1 MLAQRL
7 RHWAE
12 KEPDKIALAYRNK
25 EGAYSRVSFRDLY
38 SSCLAGESNL
48 AKAGLRAGD
57 RIALYGENSINWVI
71 SYFSIHFL
79 GATVVP
85 LDSLFGVREIINF
98 LDFSESKAV
107 LTDPSRADKLKA
119 ELTGNSPEINVIV
132 MDDVISG
139 PAENLSIEPHI
150 TGPDDVMAIL
160 FTSGTTG
167 TPKGV
172 QLTNGNVLSTVKAIL
187 QSVDVSPGDNIL
199 NILPLHHGYSSI
211 VALLSPLFAGAS
223 VTFSESLKSGDLL
236 TTVRETMVTIFPGV
250 PRLFELIYNDI
261 EKRASRLPLLQRL
274 IFRSLFKISELGW
287 RILGLRLGRIFFG
300 QIHEP
305 FGGQLR
311 FFTSGGAKL
320 DPRVFRG
327 FLSLGFRMA
336 EGYGLTETTAVSTLT
351 SPYKPVPGSAGKP
364 LPGVEV
370 RINNPDASGTGEICI
385 KGPNITV
392 GYYENEAAT
401 RELLRDGWLY
411 SGDLGT
417 LDREGYVYITGRAKE
432 VIVLPSGKNIYPE
445 DVENLYKDSPL
456 IRELCVLPLKSLSGS
471 LVGLRMVVV
480 PEMKEIQ
487 EREIFGVG
495 ERMRSIIS
503 MTGSSL
509 PSYMQISDVIVY
521 NEELP
526 KTRLGKFKRN
536 EIEKIAEE
544 LKREEAPLRKMMDA
558 EDRELLEMPLSASF
572 LKRFSELTD
581 LDGPF
586 HPEDDLTLDLGL
598 DSLMLV
604 QIMDLLEKEYGVF
617 IHESEIPKLRTIGDI
632 LRKLPVSRPQAAV
645 EEKTL
650 PEERGAGSL
659 EDFFNLNRGALKKT
673 LMRAVQIISRLIVL
687 IAFRAKIRDTDKIPL
702 DRPVLI
708 CPNHQSMID
717 PILVFAL
724 LPGKML
730 DRLLFTGFGEYFARP
745 PLSWLVRP
753 FRIILTGTARTY
765 GESLRLASEGLR
777 RGMSVCIFPEGER
790 TSTGRVMKPRIGA
803 GLLSVE
809 NGVPIVPVYI
819 EGALK
824 TLSPINPGLRFP
836 AVTLTVMDPI
846 EQAGGGQDKN
856 ELYDITVEK
865 WLSAMKEIE
874 ANTGRPHSSQ

>member
-1 MLAQRL
+1 MFAPRL
-7 RHWAE
+7 RQWAE
-12 KEPDKIALAYRNK
+12 KEPERTALAYRNK

-38 SSCLAGESNL
+38 RSCLAAESNL
-48 AKAGLRAGD
+48 AGMGLKAGD
-57 RIALYGENSINWVI
+57 RIALYGENSISWVI

-85 LDSLFGVREIINF
+85 LDSLFGAREIINF

-107 LTDPSRADKLKA
+107 LTDPSRADKLRA
-119 ELTGNSPEINVIV
+119 ELTGKSPGINVIV
-132 MDDVISG
+132 MDDAISG
-139 PAENLSIEPHI
+139 LPEDLSIEPSI
-150 TGPDDVMAIL
+150 PEPDDVMAIL

-172 QLTNGNVLSTVKAIL
+172 QLTNDNVLSTVKAIL
-187 QSVDVSPGDNIL
+187 QSVDVSPDDNIL

-236 TTVRETMVTIFPGV
+236 AAVRETTVTIFPGV

-261 EKRASRLPLLQRL
+261 EKRVARLPLTQRL
-274 IFRSLFKISELGW
+274 MFRSLFKISELGW
-287 RILGLRLGRIFFG
+287 KILGLRLGRIFFG

-311 FFTSGGAKL
+311 FFTSGGARL

-336 EGYGLTETTAVSTLT
+336 EGYGLTETTAISTLT
-351 SPYKPVPGSAGKP
+351 SPYKPAPGSAGKP

-370 RINNPDASGTGEICI
+370 RIDNPDAAGTGEICI

-392 GYYENEAAT
+392 GYYKNEAAT
-401 RELLRDGWLY
+401 RELLREGWLY
-411 SGDLGT
+411 SGDLGS
-417 LDREGYVYITGRAKE
+417 LDREGYLYITGRAKE
-432 VIVLPSGKNIYPE
+432 VIVLPTGKNIYPE
-445 DVENLYKDSPL
+445 DVENLYKESPL
-456 IRELCVLPLKSLSGS
+456 IREMCVIPLKSPSGS

-487 EREIFGVG
+487 ERGIFGVS
-495 ERMRSIIS
+495 ERIRSIIS
-503 MTGSSL
+503 MKGSSL

-544 LKREEAPLRKMMDA
+544 LKSGEEPLRKMTDA
-558 EDRELLEMPLSASF
+558 EDAELLKMPQSASF
-572 LKRFSELTD
+572 LNRFSEMTD

-586 HPEDDLTLDLGL
+586 HPDDDLTLDLGL

-604 QIMDLLEKEYGVF
+604 QIMDLLEKEYSVF
-617 IHESEIPKLRTIGDI
+617 IPESEIPKLRTIGDI
-632 LRKLPVSRPQAAV
+632 LRKLPGQRPQTAG
-645 EEKTL
+645 EEKT
-650 PEERGAGSL
+650 PREEREGESL
-659 EDFFNLNRGALKKT
+659 DEIFNLRRGVLKRT
-673 LMRAVQIISRLIVL
+673 AMRAVQLIVRLIVL
-687 IAFRAKIRDTDKIPL
+687 LAFRAKIRNTDKIPADTPL
-702 DRPVLI
+702 LI

-724 LPGKML
+724 LPGRML

-765 GESLRLASEGLR
+765 GESLRLASEGLK

-790 TSTGRVMKPRIGA
+790 TSTGKVMKPRAGA

-824 TLSPINPGLRFP
+824 TLSPLNPGLRFP
-836 AVTLTVMDPI
+836 TVTLTVMDPI
-846 EQAGGGQDKN
+846 EPARGDREKN
-856 ELYDITVEK
+856 ELYETTLSR
-865 WLSAMKEIE
+865 WLSDMKEME
-874 ANTGRPHSSQ
+874 GTHNTRLQAS

>member
-1 MLAQRL
+1 MGF
-7 RHWAE
+7 
-12 KEPDKIALAYRNK
+12 K
-25 EGAYSRVSFRDLY
+25 
-38 SSCLAGESNL
+38 
-48 AKAGLRAGD
+48 AGD

-71 SYFSIHFL
+71 SYFSIQFL

-85 LDSLFGVREIINF
+85 LDSLFGAREIINF

-119 ELTGNSPEINVIV
+119 ELTGKSPGINVIV

-139 PAENLSIEPHI
+139 PSENLSIEPHI
-150 TGPDDVMAIL
+150 PEPGDVLVIL

-172 QLTNGNVLSTVKAIL
+172 QLTNDNVLSTVKAIL
-187 QSVDVSPGDNIL
+187 QSVDVSPGDNVL

-236 TTVRETMVTIFPGV
+236 AAVRETNVTIFPGV
-250 PRLFELIYNDI
+250 PRLFELLYNDI
-261 EKRASRLPLLQRL
+261 EKRVARLPLPQRL
-274 IFRSLFKISELGW
+274 IFKSLFKISELGW
-287 RILGLRLGRIFFG
+287 RIFGLRLGRIFFG
-300 QIHEP
+300 RVHEP

-320 DPRVFRG
+320 DPRVFG
-327 FLSLGFRMA
+327 SFLSLGFRMA
-336 EGYGLTETTAVSTLT
+336 EGYGLTETSAVSTLT

-370 RINNPDASGTGEICI
+370 RIDDPDASGTGEICI
-385 KGPNITV
+385 KGPNITI
-392 GYYENEAAT
+392 GYYKNDTAT
-401 RELLRDGWLY
+401 RELIRDGWLY

-417 LDREGYVYITGRAKE
+417 LDREGNVYITGRAKE

-445 DVENLYKDSPL
+445 DVENLYKESPL
-456 IRELCVLPLKSLSGS
+456 IRELCVMPLKSPSGS
-471 LVGLRMVVV
+471 LIGLRMVVV

-487 EREIFGVG
+487 ERGIFGIS
-495 ERMRSIIS
+495 ERIRSIIS
-503 MTGSSL
+503 MKGSSL
-509 PSYMQISDVIVY
+509 PSYMQISDVILY
-521 NEELP
+521 NGELP
-526 KTRLGKFKRN
+526 KTRLGKFKRS
-536 EIEKIAEE
+536 EIEEIAEE
-544 LKREEAPLRKMMDA
+544 LKRGEEPLRKMTDA
-558 EDRELLEMPLSASF
+558 EDTELLEMPLSASF
-572 LKRFSELTD
+572 LKRFSEMTD
-581 LDGPF
+581 LNGPF

-604 QIMDLLEKEYGVF
+604 QIMDLLEKEYGVL
-617 IHESEIPKLRTIGDI
+617 IPESEIPKLRTIGDI
-632 LRKLPVSRPQAAV
+632 LRKLPVSQPQAAV
-645 EEKTL
+645 EEKTP

-659 EDFFNLNRGALKKT
+659 DDFFNLNRGALKKT
-673 LMRAVQIISRLIVL
+673 LMRAVQIIVRLIVL
-687 IAFRAKIRDTDKIPL
+687 IAFRAKIRDTGKIPAGT
-702 DRPVLI
+702 PVLI

-717 PILVFAL
+717 PVLVFAL
-724 LPGKML
+724 LPGRML

-790 TSTGRVMKPRIGA
+790 TSTGKVMKPRIGA

-819 EGALK
+819 DGALK
-824 TLSPINPGLRFP
+824 TLSPINPGFRFP

-846 EQAGGGQDKN
+846 ERAGGGQDMS
-856 ELYDITVEK
+856 ELYDITVER
-865 WLSAMKEIE
+865 WLSAMKVMEGS
-874 ANTGRPHSSQ
+874 TGRPPSN